1 MKIIEII
8 PQLSSGGGERF
19 TVDLCNELVTKGHDV
34 TIVVLLSLNKNTNF
48 YLYDLLPEVK
58 VVSMNKKKGL
68 DFDIISRIRKYL
80 KSQSPHIVHTHL
92 RAISYVL
99 PYAMFER
106 KTKFFHTIHSAA
118 QQEAGG
124 SLGTIVRKIAFK
136 FGYISSVTISKDSH
150 RSFLDFYKKESPM
163 IVNGR
168 NIPNRIE
175 VSENVKQEIKQ
186 YKKNKSTRILIQLAS
201 IYEVKRQELMA
212 RVCKKLS
219 DEGFDFSLLM
229 IGRTPD
235 IEYKKKV
242 EEIDSPDVH
251 LIGERRKVLEY
262 LTEADAYCLCSS
274 YEGMPISLI
283 EALGCYTIPICT
295 PVGGIINTIRDG
307 VNGFLSKD
315 LEEDSYYLAL
325 KRFLLLNAEDLSA
338 MKLKARESYK
348 PYSMSDCA
356 NKYINLFKGINNE
369 M

>member
-19 TVDLCNELVTKGHDV
+19 TVDLCNELITKGHEV
-34 TIVVLLSLNKNTNF
+34 TIVVLLSLNDNTNF
-48 YLYDLLPEVK
+48 YIHDLSPDVK
-58 VVSMNKKKGL
+58 VVSMNKKVGL
-68 DFDIISRIRKYL
+68 DLDIINRLRNFI

-99 PYAMFER
+99 PCAMLNR

-124 SLGTIVRKIAFK
+124 GFGAIVRKIAFK
-136 FGYISSVTISKDSH
+136 LHYITPVTISEDSH
-150 RSFLDFYKKESPM
+150 RSFLDFYKKDAPM

-168 NIPNRIE
+168 NIPNHVE
-175 VSENVKQEIKQ
+175 VSESVKQEIRQ
-186 YKKNKSTRILIQLAS
+186 YKKSKNTRILIQLAS
-201 IYEVKRQELMA
+201 IYEVKRQDLMA

-235 IEYKKKV
+235 IEFRKRV
-242 EEIDSPDVH
+242 EKIYSPDVH
-251 LIGERRKVLEY
+251 LIGERRQVLEY
-262 LTEADAYCLCSS
+262 LTESDAYCLCSS

-295 PVGGIINTIRDG
+295 PVGGIVNTIRNG

-315 LEEDSYYLAL
+315 IEEESYYQTL
-325 KRFLLLNAEDLSA
+325 KHFLLLNDEDLSA
-338 MKLKARESYK
+338 IKIKARESYQ
-348 PYSMSDCA
+348 PYSMTDCA
-356 NKYINLFKGINNE
+356 SKYINLFNGKKQ
-369 M
+369 